1 MQGHFAQKTADITG
15 AVLSQL
21 CLVHCLLLPVLVGL
35 LPSLSW
41 TEVLGGEMFHLL
53 ILILA
58 TPVAIFALLQGFRK
72 HGSSRPAIFGAA
84 ALGILWGVFCMEESL
99 NHDLVAAFNVMG
111 GLMMAWAHW
120 QNWTLTSGD
129 CDSSCSCDH

>member
-1 MQGHFAQKTADITG
+1 MQGNFAQKTADITG

-41 TEVLGGEMFHLL
+41 AEVLGGEIFHLL
-53 ILILA
+53 VLTLA

-72 HGSSRPAIFGAA
+72 HGSSRPAIYGAA
-84 ALGILWGVFCMEESL
+84 ALGILWTVFCMEESL

-120 QNWTLTSGD
+120 QNWTLTSND
-129 CDSSCSCDH
+129 CGSVCTCDH